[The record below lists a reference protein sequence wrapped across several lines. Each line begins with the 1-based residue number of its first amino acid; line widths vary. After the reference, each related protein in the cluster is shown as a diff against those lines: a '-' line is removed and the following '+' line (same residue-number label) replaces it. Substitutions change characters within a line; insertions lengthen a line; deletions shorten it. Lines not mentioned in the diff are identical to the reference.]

1 MHGNLSTVFETIMHA
16 EGGERFVNHPQ
27 DPGGATKWGVSL
39 RLARRLGLDLDQDGD
54 VDADDIRLIDEA
66 TACDVFER
74 VFWRSARAD
83 DLPAGLDLAV
93 TDAAFHHGEDT
104 ARRLLQ
110 RAAGVRV
117 DGILGPISLRAC
129 AADPAEVLRRLG
141 GVRGVHMSRLDGWVT
156 FGEGWISRLVD
167 VHAVAKGLVSLP

>member
-1 MHGNLSTVFETIMHA
+1 MNYNLSKAFRTSMEV
-16 EGGERFVNHPQ
+16 EGQGLFVAHPQ

-39 RLARRLGLDLDQDGD
+39 RLARRLGLDLDHDGD

-66 TACDVFER
+66 AARDVFER
-74 VFWRSARAD
+74 VFWRGVRGD
-83 DLPAGLDLAV
+83 ELPAGLDLAAA
-93 TDAAFHHGEDT
+93 DAAFHHGEGA
-104 ARRLLQ
+104 ARCLLQ

-129 AADPAEVLRRLG
+129 AADPVEVLRRLA
-141 GVRGVHMSRLDGWVT
+141 GVRGVHMSKLDGWAT